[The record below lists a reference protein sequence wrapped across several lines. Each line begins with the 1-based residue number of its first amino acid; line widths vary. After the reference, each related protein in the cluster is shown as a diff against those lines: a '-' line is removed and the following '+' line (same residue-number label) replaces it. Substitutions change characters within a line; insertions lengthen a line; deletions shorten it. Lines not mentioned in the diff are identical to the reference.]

1 MYLIQWNYYF
11 SYICL
16 KGGYIDEA
24 LPVPDLLV
32 PDLLVP
38 DLLVP
43 DLIILSGEV
52 ETDSF
57 DWFVRLNITGL
68 ALFGTD
74 GLVLL
79 DTNGLVLLGIGGLV
93 LLNTDGLNAEISG
106 NSGSGLNKI

>member
-1 MYLIQWNYYF
+1 MYLIQGNYYF

-38 DLLVP
+38 DL
-43 DLIILSGEV
+43 IILSGEV

-57 DWFVRLNITGL
+57 DWFVRLNNTGL

-93 LLNTDGLNAEISG
+93 LLNTDGLNAELSG

>member
-24 LPVPDLLV
+24 LPV

>member
-1 MYLIQWNYYF
+1 MYLIQGNYYF

-38 DLLVP
+38 DL
-43 DLIILSGEV
+43 IILSGEV

-57 DWFVRLNITGL
+57 DWFVRLNNTGL

>member
-1 MYLIQWNYYF
+1 MYLIQGNYYF

-24 LPVPDLLV
+24 LPV